1 MDASTVSLAL
11 TPHGHVVLLPSADA
25 PTLPEELQRRLEET
39 FERGAAYGLLDLGLR
54 EVGKALPPVFAFWRD
69 FGARYVST
77 LCTSSNATED
87 GAAARTIAAPSMEQL
102 DELVAAAPPMRGGEY
117 LTTDVLESL
126 WQQVDRA
133 CRAERVE
140 SKQSL
145 QAYLKAHDPAWNLV
159 GRVHF
164 NLAENRSD
172 QEAPFAFIATY
183 TTQLSAQGRAQHLPL
198 AEALRE
204 YAGAQEQGAAAL
216 LAAARPTRGRA
227 VRLAA
232 RDGRGGRDLPS
243 VALDA
248 AGGAAI
254 SDGRA
259 GAEDG
264 RHRGAH
270 AERLGLRATSA
281 AAGPGHPR
289 RTCSVDCWAK
299 AALLDFSVE
308 LTLGDE
314 RLTADE
320 IRSLLA
326 GSDGLQFLRGRWVE
340 VDRQKL
346 SRLLERFR
354 GWRNRPPLVE
364 CRSQRLCG

>member
-25 PTLPEELQRRLEET
+25 PTLPAELQRRLEET

-54 EVGKALPPVFAFWRD
+54 DVGKALPPVFAFWRD

-145 QAYLKAHDPAWNLV
+145 QDYLKAHDPAWNLV

-183 TTQLSAQGRAQHLPL
+183 TTRLSAQGRAQHLPL

-204 YAGAQEQGAAAL
+204 YAGA
-216 LAAARPTRGRA
+216 RNRRGCSRCCS
-227 VRLAA
+227 
-232 RDGRGGRDLPS
+232 PS
-243 VALDA
+243 NAEPRSA
-248 AGGAAI
+248 AGCARWSRPARSTI
-254 SDGRA
+254 RCAGR
-259 GAEDG
+259 
-264 RHRGAH
+264 
-270 AERLGLRATSA
+270 
-281 AAGPGHPR
+281 R
-289 RTCSVDCWAK
+289 RRRCS
-299 AALLDFSVE
+299 F
-308 LTLGDE
+308 
-314 RLTADE
+314 
-320 IRSLLA
+320 
-326 GSDGLQFLRGRWVE
+326 
-340 VDRQKL
+340 
-346 SRLLERFR
+346 
-354 GWRNRPPLVE
+354 
-364 CRSQRLCG
+364 